1 MLNLI
6 VIDYDNGIYELIT
19 QHDHALL
26 AGEMASYSGKAPF
39 GRSSTRTIITAA
51 LHDVSWKRSDRD
63 FQKAPYHFVDYPL
76 QEKLELY
83 KTGIDQMESIDEYI
97 ALLTSIHYTAFFN
110 PNGPEEVRH
119 FLATEKQRQ
128 GRLHALFPNEN
139 IEFAHRQ
146 LQMWDN
152 LSLYVCLNK
161 PGVQK
166 EEEHPW
172 FQRGIRAVTS
182 SGEHIT
188 IHGKWIDE
196 KTVSFSP
203 FPFTTSWEATI
214 PYQVY
219 DQTAQTIIRKERQ
232 ITFIER

>member
-1 MLNLI
+1 MI

-39 GRSSTRTIITAA
+39 GRSSARTIITAA

-83 KTGIDQMESIDEYI
+83 KTGID
-97 ALLTSIHYTAFFN
+97 
-110 PNGPEEVRH
+110 
-119 FLATEKQRQ
+119 FLATEKQKQ
-128 GRLHALFPNEN
+128 GRVHALFPNEN